1 MFASGIA
8 KVALVGSWACGSS
21 CMIELTLGAVK
32 GAWLEGVDVLIV
44 PCGGFHSM
52 GGGALH
58 HRAIVD
64 KPIIATACFLP

>member
-1 MFASGIA
+1 MHLVLVFASGIA

-44 PCGGFHSM
+44 PCGGFQSM
-52 GGGALH
+52 GGGGGCPAPQG
-58 HRAIVD
+58 HR
-64 KPIIATACFLP
+64 